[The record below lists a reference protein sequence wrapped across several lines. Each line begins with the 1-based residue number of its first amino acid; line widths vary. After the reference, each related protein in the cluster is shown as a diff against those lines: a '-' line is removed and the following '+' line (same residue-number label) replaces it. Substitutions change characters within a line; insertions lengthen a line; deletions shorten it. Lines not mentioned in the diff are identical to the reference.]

1 MFHDI
6 FFNFINL
13 YQIGVYFLMTTFTAL
28 TTLPGKINASDLGDA
43 LERLTPQPI
52 GVGVFELEDG
62 SGLWEVGAYFSE
74 KPDDI
79 SLALLAAVFQA
90 EEFKISELPQIDW
103 VSKVQRSLKPVVAG
117 RFFVYGSHDSDKVP
131 PDCEPLLI
139 EASMAFGTGHHG
151 TTKGC
156 LLALEQLIKVGFKA
170 KNVIDVGCGT
180 AVLAMAAARI
190 FSANVIASD
199 IDSVAHS
206 VAKMNIIANGLDQNI
221 QCFEASGFAHEQI
234 KTKNPFDL
242 IFANILL
249 APLLALATDISKY
262 SLSGGYVVLSGILSE
277 QAELVVKKY
286 TGVGFSLSNQ
296 IEIGEWVTIIFR
308 KI

>member
-1 MFHDI
+1 
-6 FFNFINL
+6 
-13 YQIGVYFLMTTFTAL
+13 MTTFTAL
-28 TTLPGKINASDLGDA
+28 TTLPGRINASDLGDA
-43 LERLTPQPI
+43 LERLTPEPI

-103 VSKVQRSLKPVVAG
+103 VLKVQRSLKPVVAG

-131 PDCEPLLI
+131 PDFEPLLI

-156 LLALEQLIKVGFKA
+156 LLALEQLITDGFKA

-206 VAKMNIIANGLDQNI
+206 VAKMNILANGLDRNI

-249 APLLALATDISKY
+249 APLLAIATDISKY

-277 QAELVVKKY
+277 QAELVVNKY

>member
-1 MFHDI
+1 
-6 FFNFINL
+6 
-13 YQIGVYFLMTTFTAL
+13 MTTFTAL

-286 TGVGFSLSNQ
+286 TGIGFSLSNQ

>member
-1 MFHDI
+1 
-6 FFNFINL
+6 
-13 YQIGVYFLMTTFTAL
+13 MTTFTAL
-28 TTLPGKINASDLGDA
+28 TTLPGRINASDLGDA
-43 LERLTPQPI
+43 LERLTPEPI

-74 KPDDI
+74 KPDDV

-156 LLALEQLIKVGFKA
+156 LLALEQLITDGFKA

-206 VAKMNIIANGLDQNI
+206 VAKMNILANGLDRNI

-249 APLLALATDISKY
+249 APLLAIATDISKY

-277 QAELVVKKY
+277 QAELVVNKY

>member
-1 MFHDI
+1 
-6 FFNFINL
+6 
-13 YQIGVYFLMTTFTAL
+13 MTTFTAL
-28 TTLPGKINASDLGDA
+28 TTLPGRINASDLGDA
-43 LERLTPQPI
+43 LERLTPEPI

-156 LLALEQLIKVGFKA
+156 LLALEQLVTDGFKA

-199 IDSVAHS
+199 IDSVALS
-206 VAKMNIIANGLDQNI
+206 VAKMNILANGLDRNI

-249 APLLALATDISKY
+249 APLLAIATDISKY

-277 QAELVVKKY
+277 QAELVVNKY

>member
-1 MFHDI
+1 
-6 FFNFINL
+6 
-13 YQIGVYFLMTTFTAL
+13 MTTFTAL
-28 TTLPGKINASDLGDA
+28 TTLPGRINASDLGDA
-43 LERLTPQPI
+43 LERLTPEPI

-156 LLALEQLIKVGFKA
+156 LLALEQLITDGFKA

-249 APLLALATDISKY
+249 APLLGLATDISKY

-277 QAELVVKKY
+277 QAELVVNKY

>member
-1 MFHDI
+1 
-6 FFNFINL
+6 
-13 YQIGVYFLMTTFTAL
+13 MTTFTAL
-28 TTLPGKINASDLGDA
+28 TTLLGKINASDLGDA

-62 SGLWEVGAYFSE
+62 SELWEVGAYFSE

-103 VSKVQRSLKPVVAG
+103 VSKVQRSLKPVIAG

-156 LLALEQLIKVGFKA
+156 LLALEQLITDGFKA
-170 KNVIDVGCGT
+170 NNVIDVGCGT

-249 APLLALATDISKY
+249 APLLGLATDISKY

-277 QAELVVKKY
+277 QAELVVNKY

>member
-1 MFHDI
+1 
-6 FFNFINL
+6 
-13 YQIGVYFLMTTFTAL
+13 MTTFTAL
-28 TTLPGKINASDLGDA
+28 TTLPGRINASDLGDA
-43 LERLTPQPI
+43 LERLTPEPI

-156 LLALEQLIKVGFKA
+156 LLALEQLITDGFKA

-199 IDSVAHS
+199 IDSVAYS
-206 VAKMNIIANGLDQNI
+206 VAKMNILANGLDRNI

-249 APLLALATDISKY
+249 APLVAIAPDISKY

-277 QAELVVKKY
+277 QAELVVNKY

>member
-1 MFHDI
+1 
-6 FFNFINL
+6 
-13 YQIGVYFLMTTFTAL
+13 MTTFTAL
-28 TTLPGKINASDLGDA
+28 TTLPGRINASDLGDA
-43 LERLTPQPI
+43 LERLTPEPI

-131 PDCEPLLI
+131 PECEPLLI

-156 LLALEQLIKVGFKA
+156 LLALEQLITDGFKA

-206 VAKMNIIANGLDQNI
+206 VAKMNILANGLDRNI

-249 APLLALATDISKY
+249 APLLAIATDISKY

-277 QAELVVKKY
+277 QAELVVNKY

>member
-1 MFHDI
+1 
-6 FFNFINL
+6 
-13 YQIGVYFLMTTFTAL
+13 MTTFTAL
-28 TTLPGKINASDLGDA
+28 TTLHGRINASDLGDA
-43 LERLTPQPI
+43 LERLTPEPI

-156 LLALEQLIKVGFKA
+156 LLALEQLITGGFKA

-206 VAKMNIIANGLDQNI
+206 VAKMNILANGLDRNI

-249 APLLALATDISKY
+249 APLLAIATDISKY

-277 QAELVVKKY
+277 QAELVVNKY

-308 KI
+308 KL

>member
-1 MFHDI
+1 
-6 FFNFINL
+6 
-13 YQIGVYFLMTTFTAL
+13 MTTFTAL
-28 TTLPGKINASDLGDA
+28 TTLPGRINASDLGDA
-43 LERLTPQPI
+43 LERLTPEPI

-156 LLALEQLIKVGFKA
+156 LLALEQLITDGFKA

-206 VAKMNIIANGLDQNI
+206 VAKMNILANGLDRNI

-249 APLLALATDISKY
+249 APLLAIATDISKY

-277 QAELVVKKY
+277 QAELVVNKY

-296 IEIGEWVTIIFR
+296 IEIGEWVTIIFC

>member
-1 MFHDI
+1 
-6 FFNFINL
+6 
-13 YQIGVYFLMTTFTAL
+13 MTTFTAL
-28 TTLPGKINASDLGDA
+28 TTLPGRINASDLGDA
-43 LERLTPQPI
+43 LERLTPEPI

-62 SGLWEVGAYFSE
+62 SGLWEVGAYFLE

-156 LLALEQLIKVGFKA
+156 LLALEQLITDGFKA

-206 VAKMNIIANGLDQNI
+206 VAKMNILANGLDRNI

-249 APLLALATDISKY
+249 APLLAIATDISKY

-277 QAELVVKKY
+277 QAELVVNKY

>member
-1 MFHDI
+1 
-6 FFNFINL
+6 
-13 YQIGVYFLMTTFTAL
+13 MTTFTAL
-28 TTLPGKINASDLGDA
+28 TTLPGRINASDLGDA
-43 LERLTPQPI
+43 LERLTPEPI

-206 VAKMNIIANGLDQNI
+206 VAKMNILANGLDRNI

-249 APLLALATDISKY
+249 APLLGLATDISKY

-277 QAELVVKKY
+277 QAELVVNKY

>member
-1 MFHDI
+1 
-6 FFNFINL
+6 
-13 YQIGVYFLMTTFTAL
+13 MTTFTAL
-28 TTLPGKINASDLGDA
+28 TTLPGRINASDLGDA
-43 LERLTPQPI
+43 LERLTPEPI

-156 LLALEQLIKVGFKA
+156 LLALEQLITDGFKA

-206 VAKMNIIANGLDQNI
+206 VAKMNILANGLDRNI

-249 APLLALATDISKY
+249 APLLAIATDISKY

-277 QAELVVKKY
+277 QAELVVNKY
-286 TGVGFSLSNQ
+286 TGVGFSVFNQ

>member
-1 MFHDI
+1 
-6 FFNFINL
+6 
-13 YQIGVYFLMTTFTAL
+13 MTTFTAL
-28 TTLPGKINASDLGDA
+28 TTLPGRINASDLGDA
-43 LERLTPQPI
+43 LERLTPEPI

-156 LLALEQLIKVGFKA
+156 LLALEQLITDGFKA

-206 VAKMNIIANGLDQNI
+206 VAKMNILANGLDRNI

-249 APLLALATDISKY
+249 APLLAIANDISKY

-277 QAELVVKKY
+277 QAELVVNKY

>member
-1 MFHDI
+1 
-6 FFNFINL
+6 
-13 YQIGVYFLMTTFTAL
+13 MTTFTAL
-28 TTLPGKINASDLGDA
+28 TTLPGRINASDLGDA
-43 LERLTPQPI
+43 LERLTPEPI

-156 LLALEQLIKVGFKA
+156 LLALEQLITDGFKA

-206 VAKMNIIANGLDQNI
+206 VAKMNILANGLDRNI

-249 APLLALATDISKY
+249 APLLAIATDISKY

-277 QAELVVKKY
+277 QAELVVNKY
-286 TGVGFSLSNQ
+286 TGVGFSLSNK

-308 KI
+308 KL

>member
-1 MFHDI
+1 
-6 FFNFINL
+6 
-13 YQIGVYFLMTTFTAL
+13 MTTFTAL
-28 TTLPGKINASDLGDA
+28 TTLPGRLNASDLGDA
-43 LERLTPQPI
+43 LERLTPEPI

-90 EEFKISELPQIDW
+90 QEFKISELPQIDW

-156 LLALEQLIKVGFKA
+156 LLALEQLITDGFKA

-206 VAKMNIIANGLDQNI
+206 VAKMNILANGLDRNI

-249 APLLALATDISKY
+249 APLLAIANDISKY

-277 QAELVVKKY
+277 QAELVVNKY

>member
-1 MFHDI
+1 
-6 FFNFINL
+6 
-13 YQIGVYFLMTTFTAL
+13 MTTFTAL
-28 TTLPGKINASDLGDA
+28 TTLPGRINASDLGDA
-43 LERLTPQPI
+43 LDRLTPEPI

-90 EEFKISELPQIDW
+90 EEFKISQLPQIDW

-156 LLALEQLIKVGFKA
+156 LLALEQLITDGFKA

-206 VAKMNIIANGLDQNI
+206 VAKMNILANGLDRNI

-249 APLLALATDISKY
+249 APLLAIATDISKY

-277 QAELVVKKY
+277 QAELVVNKY

>member
-1 MFHDI
+1 
-6 FFNFINL
+6 
-13 YQIGVYFLMTTFTAL
+13 MTTFTAL
-28 TTLPGKINASDLGDA
+28 TTLPGRINASDLGDA
-43 LERLTPQPI
+43 LERLTPEPI

-156 LLALEQLIKVGFKA
+156 LLALEQLITDGFKA

-199 IDSVAHS
+199 IDAVAHS
-206 VAKMNIIANGLDQNI
+206 VAKMNILANGLDRNI

-249 APLLALATDISKY
+249 APLLAIATDISKY

-277 QAELVVKKY
+277 QAELVVTNY

>member
-1 MFHDI
+1 
-6 FFNFINL
+6 
-13 YQIGVYFLMTTFTAL
+13 MTTFTAL
-28 TTLPGKINASDLGDA
+28 TTLPGRINASDLGDA
-43 LERLTPQPI
+43 LERLTPEPI

-156 LLALEQLIKVGFKA
+156 LLALEQLITDGFKA

-249 APLLALATDISKY
+249 APLLAIATDISKY

-277 QAELVVKKY
+277 QAELVVNKY

>member
-1 MFHDI
+1 
-6 FFNFINL
+6 
-13 YQIGVYFLMTTFTAL
+13 MTTFTAL
-28 TTLPGKINASDLGDA
+28 TTLPGRINASDLGDA
-43 LERLTPQPI
+43 LERLTPEPI

-62 SGLWEVGAYFSE
+62 SGIWEVGAYFSE

-156 LLALEQLIKVGFKA
+156 LLALEQLITDGFKA

-199 IDSVAHS
+199 IDSVAYS
-206 VAKMNIIANGLDQNI
+206 VAKMNILANGLDRNI

-249 APLLALATDISKY
+249 APLLAIATDISKY

-277 QAELVVKKY
+277 QAELVVNKY

>member
-1 MFHDI
+1 M
-6 FFNFINL
+6 N
-13 YQIGVYFLMTTFTAL
+13 TFTAL
-28 TTLPGKINASDLGDA
+28 TTLPGRINASDLGDA
-43 LERLTPQPI
+43 LERLTPEPI

-131 PDCEPLLI
+131 LDCEPLLI

-156 LLALEQLIKVGFKA
+156 LLALEQLITDGFKA

-206 VAKMNIIANGLDQNI
+206 VAKMNILANGLDRNI

-249 APLLALATDISKY
+249 APLLAIATDISKY

-277 QAELVVKKY
+277 QAELVVNKY

>member
-1 MFHDI
+1 
-6 FFNFINL
+6 
-13 YQIGVYFLMTTFTAL
+13 MTTFTAL

-43 LERLTPQPI
+43 LERLTPEPI

-156 LLALEQLIKVGFKA
+156 LLALEQLITGGFKA

-206 VAKMNIIANGLDQNI
+206 VAKMNILANGLDRNI

-249 APLLALATDISKY
+249 APLLAIATDISKY

-277 QAELVVKKY
+277 QAELVVNKY
-286 TGVGFSLSNQ
+286 TGIGFSLSNQ

>member
-1 MFHDI
+1 
-6 FFNFINL
+6 
-13 YQIGVYFLMTTFTAL
+13 MTTYTAL

-206 VAKMNIIANGLDQNI
+206 VAKMNILANGLDRNI

>member
-1 MFHDI
+1 
-6 FFNFINL
+6 
-13 YQIGVYFLMTTFTAL
+13 MTTFTAL
-28 TTLPGKINASDLGDA
+28 TTLPGKINASDLGDS
-43 LERLTPQPI
+43 LERLIPEPI

-156 LLALEQLIKVGFKA
+156 LLALEQLIADGFKA

-206 VAKMNIIANGLDQNI
+206 VAKMNILANGLDRNI

-249 APLLALATDISKY
+249 APLLAIATDISKY

-277 QAELVVKKY
+277 QAELVVNKY
-286 TGVGFSLSNQ
+286 TGVGFFLSNQ

>member
-1 MFHDI
+1 
-6 FFNFINL
+6 
-13 YQIGVYFLMTTFTAL
+13 MTTFTAL
-28 TTLPGKINASDLGDA
+28 TTLPGRINASDLGDA
-43 LERLTPQPI
+43 LERLTPEPI

-156 LLALEQLIKVGFKA
+156 LLALEQLITDGFKA

-206 VAKMNIIANGLDQNI
+206 VAKMNILANGLDRNI

-249 APLLALATDISKY
+249 APLLAIATDISKY

-277 QAELVVKKY
+277 QAELVVNKY
-286 TGVGFSLSNQ
+286 TGVGFSLSKQ

>member
-1 MFHDI
+1 
-6 FFNFINL
+6 
-13 YQIGVYFLMTTFTAL
+13 MTTFTAL
-28 TTLPGKINASDLGDA
+28 TTLPGRINAYDLGDA
-43 LERLTPQPI
+43 LERLTPEPI

-156 LLALEQLIKVGFKA
+156 LLALERLITDGFKA

-206 VAKMNIIANGLDQNI
+206 VAKMNILANGLDRNI

-249 APLLALATDISKY
+249 APLLAIATDISKY

-277 QAELVVKKY
+277 QAELVVNKY

>member
-1 MFHDI
+1 
-6 FFNFINL
+6 
-13 YQIGVYFLMTTFTAL
+13 MTTFTAL
-28 TTLPGKINASDLGDA
+28 TTLPGRINASDLGDA
-43 LERLTPQPI
+43 LERLTPEPI

-62 SGLWEVGAYFSE
+62 SGLWEVGAYFLE

-206 VAKMNIIANGLDQNI
+206 VAKMNILANGLDRNI

-249 APLLALATDISKY
+249 APLLAIATDISKY

-277 QAELVVKKY
+277 QAELVVNKY

>member
-1 MFHDI
+1 
-6 FFNFINL
+6 
-13 YQIGVYFLMTTFTAL
+13 MTTFTAL
-28 TTLPGKINASDLGDA
+28 TTLLGKINASDLGDA

-62 SGLWEVGAYFSE
+62 SELWEVGAYFSE

-249 APLLALATDISKY
+249 APLLGLATDISKY

-286 TGVGFSLSNQ
+286 TVVGFSLSNQ

>member
-1 MFHDI
+1 
-6 FFNFINL
+6 
-13 YQIGVYFLMTTFTAL
+13 MTTFTAL
-28 TTLPGKINASDLGDA
+28 TTLPGRINASDLGDA
-43 LERLTPQPI
+43 LERLTPEPI

-90 EEFKISELPQIDW
+90 QEFKISELPQIDW

-156 LLALEQLIKVGFKA
+156 LLALEQLITDGFKA

-206 VAKMNIIANGLDQNI
+206 VAKMNILANGLDRNI

-249 APLLALATDISKY
+249 APLLAIATDISKY

-277 QAELVVKKY
+277 QAELVVNKY

>member
-1 MFHDI
+1 
-6 FFNFINL
+6 
-13 YQIGVYFLMTTFTAL
+13 MTTFTAL
-28 TTLPGKINASDLGDA
+28 TTLPGRINASDLGDA
-43 LERLTPQPI
+43 LERLTPEPI

-62 SGLWEVGAYFSE
+62 SGLWEVGAYFLE

-156 LLALEQLIKVGFKA
+156 LLALEQLITDGFKA

-206 VAKMNIIANGLDQNI
+206 VAKMNILANGLDRNI

-249 APLLALATDISKY
+249 APLIAIATDISKY

-277 QAELVVKKY
+277 QAELVVNKY
-286 TGVGFSLSNQ
+286 TGIGFSLSNQ
-296 IEIGEWVTIIFR
+296 IEIAEWVTIIFR

>member
-1 MFHDI
+1 
-6 FFNFINL
+6 
-13 YQIGVYFLMTTFTAL
+13 MTTFTAL
-28 TTLPGKINASDLGDA
+28 TTLPGRINASDLGDA
-43 LERLTPQPI
+43 LERLTPEPI

-156 LLALEQLIKVGFKA
+156 LLALEQLITDGFKA

-206 VAKMNIIANGLDQNI
+206 VAKMNILANGLDRNI
-221 QCFEASGFAHEQI
+221 KCFEASGFAHEQI

-249 APLLALATDISKY
+249 APLLGLATDISKY

-277 QAELVVKKY
+277 QAELVVNKY

>member
-1 MFHDI
+1 
-6 FFNFINL
+6 
-13 YQIGVYFLMTTFTAL
+13 MTTFTAL
-28 TTLPGKINASDLGDA
+28 TTLPGRINASDLGDA
-43 LERLTPQPI
+43 LERLTPEPI

-156 LLALEQLIKVGFKA
+156 LLALEQLITDGFKA

-206 VAKMNIIANGLDQNI
+206 VAKMNILANGLDRNI

-249 APLLALATDISKY
+249 APLLAIATDISKH

-277 QAELVVKKY
+277 QAELVVNKY